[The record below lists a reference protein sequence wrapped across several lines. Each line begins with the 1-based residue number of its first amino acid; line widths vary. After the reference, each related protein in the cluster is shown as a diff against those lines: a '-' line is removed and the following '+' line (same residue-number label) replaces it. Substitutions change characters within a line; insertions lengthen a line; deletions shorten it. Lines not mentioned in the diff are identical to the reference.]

1 MEDAMSLAARSHSA
15 RAPQQRVVTG
25 RVLLQQGD
33 NYTVSTEEGG
43 EVVARRAPSCLLAPA
58 PTDRVLVA
66 LVPEAFVLAVL
77 ERDAVRKS
85 EVVFDG
91 DAVVRSRHGRLDLD
105 ASEGVRISTHKAIEL
120 VSRTMSLASGKAELF
135 IEDLTAVAARARASF
150 DEAGLVAKTVDTV
163 AERMVERAARVFR
176 FVSELD
182 QLRARHFDYRAEHS
196 AQIKGENTVVVAR
209 EVARMDGEQIHI
221 G

>member
-1 MEDAMSLAARSHSA
+1 
-15 RAPQQRVVTG
+15 
-25 RVLLQQGD
+25 
-33 NYTVSTEEGG
+33 
-43 EVVARRAPSCLLAPA
+43 
-58 PTDRVLVA
+58 
-66 LVPEAFVLAVL
+66 
-77 ERDAVRKS
+77 
-85 EVVFDG
+85 
-91 DAVVRSRHGRLDLD
+91 
-105 ASEGVRISTHKAIEL
+105 VRISTHKAIEL